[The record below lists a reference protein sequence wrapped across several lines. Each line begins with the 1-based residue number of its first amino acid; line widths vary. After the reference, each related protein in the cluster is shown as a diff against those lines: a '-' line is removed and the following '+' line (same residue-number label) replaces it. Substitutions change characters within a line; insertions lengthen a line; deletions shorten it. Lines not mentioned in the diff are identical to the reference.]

1 MVLSAIV
8 HVVSL
13 EADQGFLTCNLLQA
27 EMDLL
32 NFAGIQDNEVQIKDT
47 QLLDDP

>member
-1 MVLSAIV
+1 MGGSSTEIT
-8 HVVSL
+8 
-13 EADQGFLTCNLLQA
+13 QNNLLQA